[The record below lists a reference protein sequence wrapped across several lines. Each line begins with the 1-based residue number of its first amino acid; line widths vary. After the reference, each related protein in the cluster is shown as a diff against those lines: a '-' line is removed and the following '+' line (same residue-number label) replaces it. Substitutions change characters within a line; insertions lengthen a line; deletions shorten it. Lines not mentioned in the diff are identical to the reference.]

1 VQAERRNALLTGPLN
16 ATSTQAFETVRLL
29 LLDRDAQATRDASP
43 TPEPVRGQRSKPPP
57 AHPFSIFTI
66 NNVKDPSPGEPQ
78 NTTSGELAVVVIGF
92 LKAGEAQTIVRASGG
107 SI

>member
-1 VQAERRNALLTGPLN
+1 
-16 ATSTQAFETVRLL
+16 
-29 LLDRDAQATRDASP
+29 LDRDAQATRDASP

-92 LKAGEAQTIVRASGG
+92 SKAGEAQTVVRASGG